1 MSIETVRWEE
11 LNSALGGYKEDHY
24 RIGSDDGKTL
34 MRSYYADNYNLISSV
49 QLFIA
54 ENFPAVKDDEGKYS
68 FQLTARTF
76 GPRLATGIPYHK
88 GVPHYVTGNAFS
100 GMLRYLRVSSRG
112 CIIPSKPRQ
121 YEIACQPYNTS
132 VPLILS
138 AYKKHCGIGYN
149 EWDWTEARSDR
160 GLFLDK
166 DHLDASDFYGK
177 DIDIMNRWTEEELTE
192 FRNLCLEDKNGNTKN
207 PVSVT
212 KAVNQTDK
220 EFKELPQLIKTGLL
234 QLWVYSPQLYTPN
247 SIHNFTDLDAPAPI
261 LFGQSVKI
269 LEAEKDWDFS
279 NIKTPES
286 KVSGSAAYRTR
297 MIKQP
302 ATPTE
307 TPYTESR
314 DF

>member
-1 MSIETVRWEE
+1 MSIETIRWEE

-24 RIGSDDGKTL
+24 RISSDEGKTL
-34 MRSYYADNYNLISSV
+34 MRSYYADSYNLISSV
-49 QLFIA
+49 QLFLA

-76 GPRLATGIPYHK
+76 GPKLSKGVPYHK
-88 GVPHYVTGNAFS
+88 GIAHFVTGNAFS

-121 YEIACQPYNTS
+121 YEVACQPFNTS

-138 AYKKHCGIGYN
+138 AYKKHCSIGYN
-149 EWDWTEARSDR
+149 EWDWSEDRSDR

-166 DHLDASDFYGK
+166 DHLDASDFYAS
-177 DIDIMNRWTEEELTE
+177 DIMDRWTEEELME
-192 FRNLCLEDKNGNTKN
+192 FRTLCLEDKNGNTKN

-220 EFKELPQLIKTGLL
+220 EFKELPTLIKTGLL
-234 QLWVYSPQLYTPN
+234 QLWVYSPQLYTPH
-247 SIHNFTDLDAPAPI
+247 SIHNFKDLDAPAPI
-261 LFGQSVKI
+261 LFGQSVRI

-279 NIKTPES
+279 DVKTPES
-286 KVSGSAAYRTR
+286 KVAGIEAFRTR
-297 MIKQP
+297 TRPPKLPMAQR
-302 ATPTE
+302 
-307 TPYTESR
+307 PYDENSR